1 MKFARIIAWTA
12 PAAIMA
18 ALGVAGTG
26 LRAALPET
34 PNVNAMIGSLCAYV
48 ATGAHGKAALPP
60 ALPAALPA
68 AEESADTSLVIHAA
82 PPPGPEAAAAS
93 APGPPPAPQPETEPD
108 PVDYARL
115 NQEVI
120 VVAETLE
127 RFNQK
132 LLRMIAQ
139 ARAAQLRAEAQ
150 AASDATPQSP
160 PDAAAPVAAERGP

>member
-12 PAAIMA
+12 PALFMA

-26 LRAALPET
+26 LRAALPDR
-34 PNVNAMIGSLCAYV
+34 PDVNAMIGSLCAYV
-48 ATGAHGKAALPP
+48 AMGPPGKVVMPP
-60 ALPAALPA
+60 GRHPAR
-68 AEESADTSLVIHAA
+68 ETADTSLVII
-82 PPPGPEAAAAS
+82 AS
-93 APGPPPAPQPETEPD
+93 PTPAPERPIAQEPALPSE

-139 ARAAQLRAEAQ
+139 ARAEQLRAEAQ
-150 AASDATPQSP
+150 AASEAKPPSAPGTPV
-160 PDAAAPVAAERGP
+160 PVE